1 MKLRP
6 LAFAIVAFT
15 WVQLV
20 AGAATAQTAAYGG
33 HATYLDQGWSTDT
46 PGWWRRTART
56 SEVVP

>member
-6 LAFAIVAFT
+6 LFT

-20 AGAATAQTAAYGG
+20 AGAATAQTATYSG

-46 PGWWRRTART
+46 ARWWRRTART